1 MSNNL
6 RIGFGFDS
14 HQIEKGDSMTLG
26 GVEISCGYQIIAH
39 SDGDVV
45 THAICDALLGAA
57 HLGDLGSFV
66 PDDDSTKNLSSLI
79 ILENIVNKI
88 ADLNMAVVNID
99 STFVGNVPRLEPHK
113 GNMENKLAEVINID
127 VGNISCKA
135 TTTDGMGPEGRNE
148 GVSAYA
154 TVLLEKIK

>member
-79 ILENIVNKI
+79 ILENIMTKI
-88 ADLNMAVVNID
+88 ADLNMVVINID

>member
-1 MSNNL
+1 MSNL

-26 GVEISCGYQIIAH
+26 GVKISCGYQIIAH

-66 PDDDSTKNLSSLI
+66 PDDDSTKNLCSLV
-79 ILENIVNKI
+79 ILKNVITKI
-88 ADLNMAVVNID
+88 ADFNLSVINID
-99 STFVGNVPRLEPHK
+99 STFVGNVPRLEPYK
-113 GNMENKLAEVINID
+113 GNMEDKLAEVIGID
-127 VGNISCKA
+127 AGNISCKA

-148 GVSAYA
+148 GISAYA

>member
-1 MSNNL
+1 MSNKL

-88 ADLNMAVVNID
+88 ADLNMAVINID

-135 TTTDGMGPEGRNE
+135 TTTDGLGPEGRNE

>member
-1 MSNNL
+1 MSNNF

-79 ILENIVNKI
+79 ILENIMTRI

>member
-79 ILENIVNKI
+79 ILENIMTRIV
-88 ADLNMAVVNID
+88 DLNMAVVNID

>member
-1 MSNNL
+1 MSNL

-26 GVEISCGYQIIAH
+26 GVKISCGYQIIAH

-66 PDDDSTKNLSSLI
+66 PDDDSTKNLSSLV
-79 ILENIVNKI
+79 ILKNVITKI
-88 ADLNMAVVNID
+88 ADFNLSVINID
-99 STFVGNVPRLEPHK
+99 STFVGNVPRLEPYK
-113 GNMENKLAEVINID
+113 GNMEDKLAEVIGID
-127 VGNISCKA
+127 AGNISCKA
-135 TTTDGMGPEGRNE
+135 TTTDGMGPEGRSE
-148 GVSAYA
+148 GISAYA

>member
-79 ILENIVNKI
+79 ILENIMTKI
-88 ADLNMAVVNID
+88 ADLNMVVVNID

>member
-1 MSNNL
+1 MSNL

-26 GVEISCGYQIIAH
+26 GVKISCGYQIIAH

-66 PDDDSTKNLSSLI
+66 PDDDSTKNLSSLV
-79 ILENIVNKI
+79 ILKNVITKI
-88 ADLNMAVVNID
+88 TDFNLSVINID
-99 STFVGNVPRLEPHK
+99 STFVGNVPRLEPYK
-113 GNMENKLAEVINID
+113 GNMEDKLAEVIGID
-127 VGNISCKA
+127 AGNISCKA

-148 GVSAYA
+148 GISAYA

>member
-1 MSNNL
+1 MSNL

-26 GVEISCGYQIIAH
+26 GVKISCGYQIIAH

-66 PDDDSTKNLSSLI
+66 PDDDSTKNLSSLV
-79 ILENIVNKI
+79 ILKNVITKI
-88 ADLNMAVVNID
+88 ADFNLSVINID
-99 STFVGNVPRLEPHK
+99 STFVGNVPRLEPYK
-113 GNMENKLAEVINID
+113 GNMEDKLAEVIGID
-127 VGNISCKA
+127 AGNISCRA

-148 GVSAYA
+148 GISAYA

>member
-88 ADLNMAVVNID
+88 ADLNMAVINID

>member
-1 MSNNL
+1 VSNL

-26 GVEISCGYQIIAH
+26 GVKISCGYQIIAH

-66 PDDDSTKNLSSLI
+66 PDDDSTKNLSSLV
-79 ILENIVNKI
+79 ILKNVITKI
-88 ADLNMAVVNID
+88 ADFNLSVINID
-99 STFVGNVPRLEPHK
+99 STFVGNVPRLEPYK
-113 GNMENKLAEVINID
+113 SNMEDKLAEVIGID
-127 VGNISCKA
+127 AGNISCKA

-148 GVSAYA
+148 GISAYA

>member
-1 MSNNL
+1 MSNL

-26 GVEISCGYQIIAH
+26 GVEISCGYHIIAH

-88 ADLNMAVVNID
+88 ADLNMAVINID

>member
-1 MSNNL
+1 MSNKL

-39 SDGDVV
+39 SDGDVG

-79 ILENIVNKI
+79 ILENIMTKI

-135 TTTDGMGPEGRNE
+135 TTTDGLGPEGRNE
-148 GVSAYA
+148 GISAYA

>member
-88 ADLNMAVVNID
+88 ADLNMAVINID

-113 GNMENKLAEVINID
+113 GNMENKLAEVIDID

>member
-1 MSNNL
+1 MSNL

-66 PDDDSTKNLSSLI
+66 PDDDSTKNLSSLV
-79 ILENIVNKI
+79 ILKNVMTKI
-88 ADLNMAVVNID
+88 ADLEMTVINID
-99 STFVGNVPRLEPHK
+99 STFVGNIPRLESHK
-113 GNMENKLAEVINID
+113 GNMEHKLAEVIGID
-127 VGNISCKA
+127 ADNISCKA

-148 GVSAYA
+148 GISAYA
-154 TVLLEKIK
+154 SVLLEKIK

>member
-1 MSNNL
+1 MSNL

-66 PDDDSTKNLSSLI
+66 PDDDSTKNLSSLV
-79 ILENIVNKI
+79 ILKNVMTKI
-88 ADLNMAVVNID
+88 TDLNMSVINID
-99 STFVGNVPRLEPHK
+99 STFVGNIPRLEPHK

-148 GVSAYA
+148 GISAYA
-154 TVLLEKIK
+154 TVLLEKLK

>member
-1 MSNNL
+1 VSNL

-66 PDDDSTKNLSSLI
+66 PDDDSTKNLSSLA
-79 ILENIVNKI
+79 ILKNVMTKI
-88 ADLNMAVVNID
+88 TDLEMTVINID
-99 STFVGNVPRLEPHK
+99 STFVGNIPRLEPYK
-113 GNMENKLAEVINID
+113 SNMENKLAEVININSD
-127 VGNISCKA
+127 NISCKA

-148 GVSAYA
+148 GISAYA

>member
-1 MSNNL
+1 MSNL

-66 PDDDSTKNLSSLI
+66 PDDDSTKNLSSLV
-79 ILENIVNKI
+79 ILKNVMTKI
-88 ADLNMAVVNID
+88 TDLNMAVINID
-99 STFVGNVPRLEPHK
+99 STFVGNIPRLEPHK
-113 GNMENKLAEVINID
+113 GNMERKLAEVIGID
-127 VGNISCKA
+127 ADNISCKA

-148 GVSAYA
+148 GISAYA

>member
-1 MSNNL
+1 MSNNI

-79 ILENIVNKI
+79 ILENIMTKI
-88 ADLNMAVVNID
+88 ADLNMVVINID

>member
-1 MSNNL
+1 MSNL

-66 PDDDSTKNLSSLI
+66 PDDDSTKNLSSLV
-79 ILENIVNKI
+79 ILKNVMTKITDLEMIVI
-88 ADLNMAVVNID
+88 NID
-99 STFVGNVPRLEPHK
+99 STFVGNIPRLEPHK
-113 GNMENKLAEVINID
+113 SNMEHKLAEVININSD
-127 VGNISCKA
+127 NISCKA
-135 TTTDGMGPEGRNE
+135 TTTDGMGPEGRNA
-148 GVSAYA
+148 VSY
-154 TVLLEKIK
+154 THLTLPTKRIV

>member
-1 MSNNL
+1 MSNKL

-79 ILENIVNKI
+79 ILENIMTKI
-88 ADLNMAVVNID
+88 ADLNMVVVNID

>member
-1 MSNNL
+1 MSNL

-26 GVEISCGYQIIAH
+26 GVKISCGYQIIAH

-66 PDDDSTKNLSSLI
+66 PDDDSTKNLSSLV
-79 ILENIVNKI
+79 ILKNVITKIV
-88 ADLNMAVVNID
+88 DLNLSVINID
-99 STFVGNVPRLEPHK
+99 STFVGNVPRLEPYK
-113 GNMENKLAEVINID
+113 GNMEDKLAEVIGID
-127 VGNISCKA
+127 AGNISCKA

-148 GVSAYA
+148 GISAYA

>member
-1 MSNNL
+1 MSNNF

-79 ILENIVNKI
+79 ILENIMTKI
-88 ADLNMAVVNID
+88 ADLNMAVINID

>member
-66 PDDDSTKNLSSLI
+66 PDDDSTKNISSLI
-79 ILENIVNKI
+79 ILENIMTKI
-88 ADLNMAVVNID
+88 ADLNMVVINID

>member
-1 MSNNL
+1 MSNKL

-79 ILENIVNKI
+79 ILENILTKI
-88 ADLNMAVVNID
+88 ADLNMAVINID
-99 STFVGNVPRLEPHK
+99 STYVGNVPRLEPHK

>member
-79 ILENIVNKI
+79 ILENIMTRI
-88 ADLNMAVVNID
+88 ADLNMVVINID

>member
-1 MSNNL
+1 MSNKL

-88 ADLNMAVVNID
+88 ADLNMAVINID

>member
-1 MSNNL
+1 MSNL

-26 GVEISCGYQIIAH
+26 GVKISCGYQIIAH

-66 PDDDSTKNLSSLI
+66 PDDDSTKNLSSLV
-79 ILENIVNKI
+79 ILKNVITKI
-88 ADLNMAVVNID
+88 ADFNLSVINID
-99 STFVGNVPRLEPHK
+99 STFVGNVPRLEPYK
-113 GNMENKLAEVINID
+113 GNMEDKLAEVIGID
-127 VGNISCKA
+127 AGNISCKA

-148 GVSAYA
+148 GISAYA

>member
-1 MSNNL
+1 MSNKL

-79 ILENIVNKI
+79 ILENILTKI
-88 ADLNMAVVNID
+88 ADLNMAVFNID
-99 STFVGNVPRLEPHK
+99 STFVGNVPRLESHK

>member
-1 MSNNL
+1 MSNL

-66 PDDDSTKNLSSLI
+66 PDDDSTKNLSSLV
-79 ILENIVNKI
+79 ILKNVMTKI
-88 ADLNMAVVNID
+88 ADLNMAVINID
-99 STFVGNVPRLEPHK
+99 STYVGNIPRLEPHK
-113 GNMENKLAEVINID
+113 GKMEHKLAEIININAD
-127 VGNISCKA
+127 YISCKA

-148 GVSAYA
+148 GISAYA

>member
-1 MSNNL
+1 
-6 RIGFGFDS
+6 
-14 HQIEKGDSMTLG
+14 MTLG

-66 PDDDSTKNLSSLI
+66 PDDDSTKNLSSLA
-79 ILENIVNKI
+79 ILKNVMTKI
-88 ADLNMAVVNID
+88 TDLEMTVINID
-99 STFVGNVPRLEPHK
+99 STFVGNIPRLEPYK
-113 GNMENKLAEVINID
+113 SNMENKLAEVININSD
-127 VGNISCKA
+127 NISCKA

-148 GVSAYA
+148 GISAYA

>member
-1 MSNNL
+1 VSNL

-26 GVEISCGYQIIAH
+26 GVKISCGYQIIAH

-66 PDDDSTKNLSSLI
+66 PDDDSTKNLSSLV
-79 ILENIVNKI
+79 ILKNVITKI
-88 ADLNMAVVNID
+88 ADFNLSVINID
-99 STFVGNVPRLEPHK
+99 STFVGNVPRLEPYK
-113 GNMENKLAEVINID
+113 GNMEDKLAEVIGID
-127 VGNISCKA
+127 AGNISCKA

-148 GVSAYA
+148 GISAYA

>member
-1 MSNNL
+1 MSNNF

-79 ILENIVNKI
+79 ILENIMTKI

-154 TVLLEKIK
+154 IVLLEKIK

>member
-1 MSNNL
+1 MSNL

-26 GVEISCGYQIIAH
+26 GLEICCGYQIIAH

-66 PDDDSTKNLSSLI
+66 PDDDSTKNLSSLVILNNVMTKISELNLVI
-79 ILENIVNKI
+79 I
-88 ADLNMAVVNID
+88 NID
-99 STFVGNVPRLEPHK
+99 STFVGNVPRLEPYK
-113 GNMENKLAEVINID
+113 RNMEHKLAEIIYID
-127 VGNISCKA
+127 PNNISCKA

-148 GVSAYA
+148 GISAYA